1 MIKGKYYPNRE
12 FLTATK
18 KRRSSETWR
27 VMLYGCEAM
36 KMGLIKRIGP
46 GDKVNIWEDNWIASL
61 ESFKPTVRLDSARI
75 ERVEVLFVNKR

>member
-1 MIKGKYYPNRE
+1 
-12 FLTATK
+12 
-18 KRRSSETWR
+18 
-27 VMLYGCEAM
+27 MLYGCEAM

-75 ERVEVLFVNKR
+75 ERVEVLL